1 MFATASFR
9 HALREAAPNLSRRYF
24 SCQARSVAPSSRHC
38 ISSNAKRLYTQDF
51 KNARAQYRLAST
63 SCQRGF
69 RTSARLREA
78 IAQAETAVKKSG
90 SRFPET
96 SSNAVAYW
104 LLASAA
110 SVFGIV
116 VFGGLTRLTE
126 SGLSITEWKPVTG
139 SLPPMSHADWSH
151 EFAKYRAS
159 PEFLILNSQMTLEEF
174 KSIYWMEWIHR
185 IWGRFV
191 GLSFVLPA
199 AYFIATKRVSK
210 NMVPKLGGIAALIGF
225 QGFLGWWMVKSGL
238 KDDFLSADRRPG
250 RDVPRVSQYRLAA
263 HLGTAFVAYLS
274 MLWCGLDILRTNK
287 IVHGQGEK
295 AAGTLY
301 MLRNPALRPFKIA
314 VAALLGLTF
323 TTAMSGALVAG
334 LDAGLIYNEFPYMGL
349 GLTPPVKELFDPFYS
364 HDASGANRDLVWRNM
379 LENPSLVQLDHRIL
393 ATTTFVAV
401 HALWAWTR
409 YSRTL
414 REYLPRAA
422 KKGVHGVVGFVW
434 LQVILGISTLIYMVP
449 IPLASAHQAGALALL
464 TWTTV
469 LGSRIWFPKVA
480 AEVLRKRAG
489 QAMGQKTSYSFPGI
503 EKVKPNYGQGQA
515 VPVMQASIG
524 TAAATALGSMFLAGK
539 VQEQKDEKRREE
551 RLILREDQM
560 ELLRRQQ
567 RGMAVPVVGSC

>member
-1 MFATASFR
+1 
-9 HALREAAPNLSRRYF
+9 
-24 SCQARSVAPSSRHC
+24 
-38 ISSNAKRLYTQDF
+38 
-51 KNARAQYRLAST
+51 
-63 SCQRGF
+63 
-69 RTSARLREA
+69 
-78 IAQAETAVKKSG
+78 
-90 SRFPET
+90 
-96 SSNAVAYW
+96 
-104 LLASAA
+104 
-110 SVFGIV
+110 
-116 VFGGLTRLTE
+116 
-126 SGLSITEWKPVTG
+126 
-139 SLPPMSHADWSH
+139 MSQSDWEH

-159 PEFLILNSQMTLEEF
+159 PEFLILNSQMTLDEF

-210 NMVPKLGGIAALIGF
+210 NTIPKLGGIAALIGF

-238 KDDFLSADRRPG
+238 KDDFLSPDRKPG

-287 IVHGQGEK
+287 IAHGP
-295 AAGTLY
+295 ADASAGLLY
-301 MLRNPALRPFKIA
+301 QLRNPALRPFKIA

-364 HDASGANRDLVWRNM
+364 HDPSGQNKDLVWRNF

-401 HALWAWTR
+401 HALWAWTK
-409 YSRTL
+409 YSATL
-414 REYLPRAA
+414 KEYLPKAA

-449 IPLASAHQAGALALL
+449 VPLASAHQAGALALL
-464 TWTTV
+464 TWTTI
-469 LGSRIWFPKVA
+469 LGSRIWFPKIA
-480 AEVLRKRAG
+480 AEVLKKRAG
-489 QAMGQKTSYSFPGI
+489 QAMGQKASHSFPAI
-503 EKVKPNYGQGQA
+503 EKVRPNYGQGQA
-515 VPVMQASIG
+515 VPVMQASVG
-524 TAAATALGSMFLAGK
+524 TAAATALGSILLAGEM
-539 VQEQKDEKRREE
+539 QEQRDGQKRQERLTLREE
-551 RLILREDQM
+551 QIEF
-560 ELLRRQQ
+560 LRRQR
-567 RGMAVPVVGSC
+567 RGIVLPASRN

>member
-1 MFATASFR
+1 
-9 HALREAAPNLSRRYF
+9 
-24 SCQARSVAPSSRHC
+24 
-38 ISSNAKRLYTQDF
+38 
-51 KNARAQYRLAST
+51 
-63 SCQRGF
+63 
-69 RTSARLREA
+69 
-78 IAQAETAVKKSG
+78 
-90 SRFPET
+90 
-96 SSNAVAYW
+96 
-104 LLASAA
+104 
-110 SVFGIV
+110 
-116 VFGGLTRLTE
+116 
-126 SGLSITEWKPVTG
+126 
-139 SLPPMSHADWSH
+139 MSQSDWDR
-151 EFAKYRAS
+151 EFALYRAS
-159 PEFLILNSQMTLEEF
+159 PEFLILNSKMTLEEF

-185 IWGRFV
+185 VWGRVV

-210 NMVPKLGGIAALIGF
+210 NMIPKLGGIAGLIGF

-238 KDDFLSADRRPG
+238 KDEFLSPERKPG

-274 MLWCGLDILRTNK
+274 MLWCGLDVLRTNK
-287 IVHGQGEK
+287 IVNGRADG
-295 AAGTLY
+295 AGSVLY
-301 MLRNPALRPFKIA
+301 QLRNPALRPFKIA

-349 GLTPPVKELFDPFYS
+349 GLTPPAKELFDPFYS
-364 HDASGANRDLVWRNM
+364 HDPSGKNGDLIWRNA

-393 ATTTFVAV
+393 ATTTFTAV

-409 YSRTL
+409 WSPVL
-414 REYLPRAA
+414 REYLPKAA

-449 IPLASAHQAGALALL
+449 ISLASAHQAGALALL

-489 QAMGQKTSYSFPGI
+489 ALGQKAAYNFPGI

-515 VPVMQASIG
+515 VAVPVMQASVG

-539 VQEQKDEKRREE
+539 MEEQREEEKRRD
-551 RLILREDQM
+551 RLVLREDQM
-560 ELLRRQQ
+560 QFLRRQR
-567 RGMAVPVVGSC
+567 RGGLPVVRDL